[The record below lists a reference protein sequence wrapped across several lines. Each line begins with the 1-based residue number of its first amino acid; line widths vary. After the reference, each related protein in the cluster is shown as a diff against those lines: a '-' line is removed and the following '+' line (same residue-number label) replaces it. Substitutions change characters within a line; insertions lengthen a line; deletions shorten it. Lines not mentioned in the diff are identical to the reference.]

1 MTSFSTSYTPPIL
14 AQNLRI
20 NSSEQPGPWPS
31 NSTWPLIKSSSLGMS
46 CFTMTFGA
54 ISNLT
59 ALGILAKSR
68 LRFRRQSKAPFLLLT
83 VALLLADLAGH
94 VIPGAFALYLH
105 IDQRYKIQAG
115 KPTKEFCQIFGASM
129 VFFGLCPLLLGCAMA
144 VERCVAITQPFFHAA
159 MITLNHVWR
168 VVLFLSSLALVLA
181 VLPLF
186 AVGTYTTQFPGTWC
200 FLPIHDPQSTADTN
214 LSLAFSCLGLT
225 ALTFSLLCNI
235 VSGLALLRARLKC
248 HNGNAESSSRSTR
261 RASSTSTS
269 MFCSLDVEMMA
280 QLAVITV
287 VSCVCWSPFLVSTF
301 LVCRFYQRTSIYEK
315 DGFILLG
322 LRMASW
328 NQILDP
334 WVYILLRK
342 AVLFRLC
349 CAFYAQR
356 PTAIVRTSLHYQYI
370 HLLRETRVGQRIQ
383 LMPVLP

>member
-1 MTSFSTSYTPPIL
+1 MH
-14 AQNLRI
+14 QNLRI
-20 NSSEQPGPWPS
+20 NSSEQPSPWPN
-31 NSTWPLIKSSSLGMS
+31 NSTWPPVKSSNLGMS

-59 ALGILAKSR
+59 ALAILAKSR

-105 IDQRYKIQAG
+105 VDHRYKTQAG

-129 VFFGLCPLLLGCAMA
+129 VFFGLCSLLLGCAMA

-159 MITLNHVWR
+159 MITLGHVWR
-168 VVLFLSSLALVLA
+168 VVLFLSSAALVLA

-186 AVGTYTTQFPGTWC
+186 SVGSYTTQFPGTWC

-214 LSLAFSCLGLT
+214 LALAFSCLGLT

-235 VSGLALLRARLKC
+235 LSGLALLRARWKS
-248 HNGNAESSSRSTR
+248 HNVNAKSAARSTR
-261 RASSTSTS
+261 RTSSTSS
-269 MFCSLDVEMMA
+269 SLFCSLDVEMMA
-280 QLAVITV
+280 QLAVLTV
-287 VSCVCWSPFLVSTF
+287 VSCVCWSPFLIHI
-301 LVCRFYQRTSIYEK
+301 LVLQFNQRTSTQEK

-342 AVLFRLC
+342 AVIFRVSVTF
-349 CAFYAQR
+349 AF
-356 PTAIVRTSLHYQYI
+356 RT
-370 HLLRETRVGQRIQ
+370 
-383 LMPVLP
+383 